1 MLVSFRK
8 NLYVD
13 KLHVSWYY
21 TTYNICTC
29 LFSDVKFQL
38 HLCYV
43 HYKQFGQATGILESI
58 PAKQRTVKVNMAL
71 GRLYQQCGTERPAIT
86 AYKEVLR
93 VRMEQLSACCPG
105 FLESLVH

>member
-1 MLVSFRK
+1 MNPLPP
-8 NLYVD
+8 
-13 KLHVSWYY
+13 
-21 TTYNICTC
+21 
-29 LFSDVKFQL
+29 DVKFQL

-43 HYKQFGQATGILESI
+43 HHKQFGQATGILESI

-93 VRMEQLSACCPG
+93 ECPLAMEAAQALLQMGVKGTEVACLMVNGTSNVPNM
-105 FLESLVH
+105 EW